1 MRALQVERVD
11 TMYAYE
17 HISLLQEAKVK
28 EINEI
33 REKEKI
39 TAQLRAA
46 NHQQLLELQTINNCL
61 SCNLTR
67 KKSWTIYKQRLMDD
81 FVLYDNGCNKYN
93 GTS

>member
-1 MRALQVERVD
+1 MVADMRAFQVERVD

-39 TAQLRAA
+39 TAQLRA
-46 NHQQLLELQTINNCL
+46 LTIA
-61 SCNLTR
+61 
-67 KKSWTIYKQRLMDD
+67 
-81 FVLYDNGCNKYN
+81 
-93 GTS
+93 